1 MPEKLFYE
9 VFNWKTKITN
19 KNIKQL
25 IKELEDLQNFL
36 KEKNDIDNLKVL
48 KNKIE
53 LVLKKEK
60 KKIEKKHK
68 KDLFEIADKI
78 WDFVKQKEKEEIK
91 NKNIKLLDPVK
102 EVEKKYKKCE
112 HLSKEKLKKY
122 TKTCR
127 KTSTI
132 EYEKELAML
141 QLELAKLQKHLKETW
156 EKLLIIFEWRDAA
169 GKGWTIKR
177 FMEHLNPRAA
187 KVVALAK
194 PTEEEQGQWYFQRY
208 IKHLP
213 NAWEM
218 ALFDRSWYNRAWVE
232 PVMWFC
238 TKDQYEQFIKDV
250 PIFEKMLI
258 ENGIKVIKFYFSVSK
273 SEQAKRFEERK
284 INPLKQYKL
293 SPIDQFS
300 QQLWDKYTLAEYN
313 NFKNTHSKYA
323 PWILINSDDKK
334 KARLNAIKYVLNQF
348 DYKDKI
354 DNKKLKLDKKLVYD
368 GKEKVKRLSEEINTK
383 KDLFD

>member
-9 VFNWKTKITN
+9 VFNGKTKITH

-25 IKELEDLQNFL
+25 IQELEDLQKFL
-36 KEKNDIDNLKVL
+36 EEKNDVDNLKVL

-78 WDFVKQKEKEEIK
+78 WDFVKQKEKEEK
-91 NKNIKLLDPVK
+91 KSEKIKLIDVVE

-112 HLSKEKLKKY
+112 HLSKEKQKKY

-132 EYEKELAML
+132 EYEKELALL
-141 QLELAKLQKHLKETW
+141 QLELAKLQKHISESG

-169 GKGWTIKR
+169 WKGGTIKR
-177 FMEHLNPRAA
+177 FTEHLNPRSA
-187 KVVALAK
+187 KVVALQK
-194 PTEEEQGQWYFQRY
+194 PTEEEQGQLYFQRY
-208 IKHLP
+208 IKNLP

-218 ALFDRSWYNRAWVE
+218 VLFDRSWYNRWWVE
-232 PVMWFC
+232 PVMGFC
-238 TKDQYEQFIKDV
+238 TKDQYEQFMKDT
-250 PIFEKMLI
+250 PIFEKMLV

-273 SEQAKRFEERK
+273 AIQAERFEARK
-284 INPLKQYKL
+284 TNPLKQYKL

-300 QQLWDKYTLAEYN
+300 QQLWEKYTLAEYN
-313 NFKNTHSKYA
+313 NFKNTHTKYA

-334 KARLNAIKYVLNQF
+334 KARLNAIKYVLNKFEYQ
-348 DYKDKI
+348 DKI
-354 DNKKLKLDKKLVYD
+354 EEKKLKLDKKLVYN

-383 KDLFD
+383 QDLFD